1 MFIVQHWDAKK
12 TKEFLV
18 DLLLDIAGS
27 FMFGIGFYTFA
38 EKGNFAPGGV
48 TGIALLIREFFPM
61 LPLGML
67 SFAINIP
74 IILVCWPILGKKY
87 MFRSLRTLLLVTFVM
102 DGVLSHFPVYSG
114 DPLLASLFTGMFAG
128 IGLGLIYM
136 RGSNTGGSDFVV
148 AAVKKK
154 NPHLSFGQ
162 VTMAMDAVIIFLGWP
177 VFGKVDSV
185 LYGLISCIAY
195 SLVMDKI
202 MYGVGSGKLVI
213 AITNDGKRCADAIS
227 DAVGRGAT
235 IVAAT
240 GSYTGAAREMV
251 YCACSNSE
259 VFRVRH
265 AINEVAPDSML
276 MVCEASDLYGEGFN
290 EGDKLLG

>member
-1 MFIVQHWDAKK
+1 MIVVQQKDAKK
-12 TKEFLV
+12 VKQFWI
-18 DLLLDIAGS
+18 DLLLDVAGAL
-27 FMFGIGFYTFA
+27 MFSIGFYTFA
-38 EKGNFAPGGV
+38 ENGDFAPGGV

-61 LPLGML
+61 LPLGLL
-67 SFAINIP
+67 SFAINVP
-74 IILVCWPILGKKY
+74 IILACWPILGKKY
-87 MFRSLRTLLLVTFVM
+87 MFRSLRTLLLVTFIM
-102 DGVLSHFPVYSG
+102 DGILSRFPVYTG
-114 DPLLASLFTGMFAG
+114 DPLLASLFTGVFAG

-154 NPHLSFGQ
+154 HPHLSFGQ

-177 VFGKVDSV
+177 VFGKVDAV

-195 SLVMDKI
+195 SLVMDQM

-213 AITNDGKRCADAIS
+213 AITDDGQRCANAIS

-235 IVAAT
+235 IVPAT

-265 AINEVAPDSML
+265 AVNEVSPDSML
-276 MVCEASDLYGEGFN
+276 MVCEASDLYGKGFSEN
-290 EGDKLLG
+290 DKVL